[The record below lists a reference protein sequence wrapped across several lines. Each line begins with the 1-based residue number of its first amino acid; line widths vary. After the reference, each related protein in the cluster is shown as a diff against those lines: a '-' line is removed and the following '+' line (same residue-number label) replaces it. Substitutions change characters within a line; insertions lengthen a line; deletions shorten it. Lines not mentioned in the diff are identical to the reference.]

1 MRRIS
6 LLIADVDGTLV
17 TEQKVLTERAQAT
30 NASKESRTS
39 SIKSRTCFIEISPAV
54 LSCAGLRLVFP
65 RAVTGCDAI
74 TPGGLA
80 KASGLPRRRRAIP
93 RLFSIN
99 HSCFPVQGDS
109 KADLKGDLFVRF
121 LKILH
126 PASRHFNRVRA

>member
-74 TPGGLA
+74 H
-80 KASGLPRRRRAIP
+80 SGRVPREGKRSSAP
-93 RLFSIN
+93 PSSNTAPLQ
-99 HSCFPVQGDS
+99 H
-109 KADLKGDLFVRF
+109 
-121 LKILH
+121 
-126 PASRHFNRVRA
+126 